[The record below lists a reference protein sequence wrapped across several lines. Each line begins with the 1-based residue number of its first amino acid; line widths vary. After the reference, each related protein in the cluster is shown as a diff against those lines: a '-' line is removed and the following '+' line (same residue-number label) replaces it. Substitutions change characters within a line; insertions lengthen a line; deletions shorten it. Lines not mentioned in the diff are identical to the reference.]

1 MQRLAC
7 LFVVICAACGGG
19 TSTGTASLTGVA
31 IKASAVETFVAADA
45 TGTEYM
51 GWNILLYEQDAGGD
65 CLEGTILAKIS
76 IFTNQKEESGKTQ
89 AILTSNGSI
98 SIVADSP
105 PTVTGAAVANMGA
118 EGIGAITGLV
128 NILDFRLT
136 ADGKTADN
144 ISGTIAA
151 GGYDAA
157 DNGVALNGEFDAP
170 ICKEN

>member
-7 LFVVICAACGGG
+7 LFMVICAACGGG
-19 TSTGTASLTGVA
+19 TATGTASLTGVE

-51 GWNILLYEQDAGGD
+51 GWNILLYEQEAGGD
-65 CLEGTILAKIS
+65 CLEGTILAKVS
-76 IFTNQKEESGKTQ
+76 IFTNQTESSGKPN
-89 AILTSNGSI
+89 AILQTGGI
-98 SIVADSP
+98 SIVVDSP

-118 EGIGAITGLV
+118 EGVGAIAGIV
-128 NILDFRLT
+128 NIDDFHLT
-136 ADGKTADN
+136 ADGETADN
-144 ISGTIAA
+144 IKGTISA
-151 GGYDAA
+151 GGFDSA